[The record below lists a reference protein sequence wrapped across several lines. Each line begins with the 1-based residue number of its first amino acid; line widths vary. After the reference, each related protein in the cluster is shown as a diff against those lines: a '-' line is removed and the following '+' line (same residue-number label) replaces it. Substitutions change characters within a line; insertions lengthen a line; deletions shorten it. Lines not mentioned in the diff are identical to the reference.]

1 MVPKVHY
8 ILRLWAEK
16 RALFNR
22 KLKMVEF
29 GNLDDSKA
37 YGSRICMIWK
47 YSNGNLV
54 MHFHK
59 TVYIS

>member
-29 GNLDDSKA
+29 GDLLPMGPLIGPNEA
-37 YGSRICMIWK
+37 P
-47 YSNGNLV
+47 
-54 MHFHK
+54 
-59 TVYIS
+59 

>member
-1 MVPKVHY
+1 MSRQPRITFDKSTSKHRINKNISY

-29 GNLDDSKA
+29 GNLLPMGPLIGPFNWA
-37 YGSRICMIWK
+37 
-47 YSNGNLV
+47 L
-54 MHFHK
+54 
-59 TVYIS
+59 